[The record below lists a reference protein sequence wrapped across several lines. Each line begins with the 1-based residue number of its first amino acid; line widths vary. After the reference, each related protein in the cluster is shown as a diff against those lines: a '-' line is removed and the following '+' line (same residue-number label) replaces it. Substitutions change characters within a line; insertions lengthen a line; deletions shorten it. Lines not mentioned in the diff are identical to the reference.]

1 MTLNTTPQSTFRPGA
16 RRARISLTARLI
28 LPMLAVALVS
38 AQQTQKPVFRSTT
51 DAITTDVRVR
61 DKSGKFVSDLTV
73 KDFEVYEDGV
83 LQNLSYFVLSHG
95 GRIMSELVPTAA
107 PVSEGLILPPQKAV
121 TDQSGRVFIIFIDD
135 MHLQPLDSIKAK
147 RVLEQI
153 RDTVIH
159 DGDLIA
165 LVSTGFSSVQ
175 TELTYDY
182 KRTRFNEAIKKT
194 MGSGM
199 TVQEIIAAN
208 QTVEGPAGLRHNAFV
223 AFSTAYDVLA
233 QAEKIKNRRKA
244 FIYVSGG
251 YDFNPFKNARYK
263 AIQDMYG
270 STTRRSDQV
279 EPGQAGSSG
288 DLSAEDTNRYRNPF
302 ERNGQQFAEAD
313 LVAAIAELTRAAR
326 RANVTFYTVDP
337 RGLIAGSDINVNLS
351 IEEWRSFVETSVSS
365 LKVLGDETGGFC
377 VCNTNDF
384 KTKLQQIDNEMSDY
398 YILGYTSTNPDPLKV
413 TRRLEIKV
421 KRPGLEVSY
430 PPVYRIKR

>member
-1 MTLNTTPQSTFRPGA
+1 MNKT
-16 RRARISLTARLI
+16 RILLI
-28 LPMLAVALVS
+28 LPMLAVTLVS

-61 DKSGKFVSDLTV
+61 DKTGKFIPDLTI

-95 GRIMSELVPTAA
+95 GRIMNELVPTVA
-107 PVSEGLILPPQKAV
+107 PRSEGLILPPQKAI

-165 LVSTGFSSVQ
+165 LVSTGYSSVQ

-233 QAEKIKNRRKA
+233 QAEKIRNRRKA
-244 FIYVSGG
+244 FIYVSAG
-251 YDFNPFKNARYK
+251 YDFNPFKNARFK

-270 STTRRSDQV
+270 GASRRSDQSSPDQV
-279 EPGQAGSSG
+279 GSSG
-288 DLSAEDTNRYRNPF
+288 DLSAEDTNRFRNPF
-302 ERNGQQFAEAD
+302 DSNGGQFAESD

-337 RGLIAGSDINVNLS
+337 RGLIAGADINVNLS
-351 IEEWRSFVETSVSS
+351 IEEWRSFVDTSTSS
-365 LKVLGDETGGFC
+365 LKVLGSETGGFC
-377 VCNTNDF
+377 ICDTNDF
-384 KTKLQQIDNEMSDY
+384 KKGLQRIDNEMSDY

-413 TRRLEIKV
+413 LRRLEIKV
-421 KRPGLEVSY
+421 KRPGLEVVY
-430 PPVYRIKR
+430 PPEYRIKR